1 MAELENVEQKITDL
15 DDLEDRLLVLES
27 VVDELKTPNL
37 PAPSLK
43 MVKKI

>member
-1 MAELENVEQKITDL
+1 MAEPENVEQKINDL

-27 VVDELKTPNL
+27 IVDELKSPTMTT
-37 PAPSLK
+37 PSLK